1 MRAGR
6 WTVAALA
13 ALLVAAAPGAA
24 QLVPQHRGLDRVE
37 PATLGL
43 EEPLRAP
50 EAPPGALPGAA
61 PLDVPITPPPADLSG
76 ELAPLVPAPPPFQA
90 AGRGQPGEV
99 FALIVGI
106 DDYPGRRSDLRAAVA
121 DANTVDQALSAFG
134 VPPANRVVLRNGQ
147 ARRGALVA
155 AIQAL
160 VATAG
165 PGTTVV
171 FSYAG
176 HVRKVGRGT
185 EAIVA
190 ADGGLLRDDE
200 LAALLAP
207 SPVGHM
213 WLLLASCY
221 AGGFTEVLAP
231 GRVLTAAA
239 DARSLAYESPS
250 LQGSYLVHHMVRE
263 GWLEGRA
270 GTSVQEA
277 FAYASARINEE
288 YPNRRPVQ
296 IDQSGGPLRL
306 GASPAAS
313 GPREPSSTS
322 PSSPP
327 PAQEPAPPSSPPPTY
342 PPPSEEPERCLAV
355 LCRRG

>member
-6 WTVAALA
+6 WTIAALA
-13 ALLVAAAPGAA
+13 ALVVAAAPGAA
-24 QLVPQHRGLDRVE
+24 QLVPQHRGLDRAE

-43 EEPLRAP
+43 AAPVAGPLSAIGEAG
-50 EAPPGALPGAA
+50 EAPLP
-61 PLDVPITPPPADLSG
+61 DVPITPPPADLGG
-76 ELAPLVPAPPPFQA
+76 ELAPVVPAPPPFQA

-99 FALIVGI
+99 FALVVGI

-121 DANTVDQALSAFG
+121 DADTVDQALTAFG
-134 VPPANRVVLRNGQ
+134 VPAANRVVLRNGQ
-147 ARRGALVA
+147 ARREALVG

-176 HVRKVGRGT
+176 HVRKLDGDT

-207 SPVGHM
+207 SAAGHM

-221 AGGFTEVLAP
+221 AGGFTEALAP

-250 LQGSYLVHHMVRE
+250 LRGSYLVHHMVRE
-263 GWLEGRA
+263 GWLEGRS
-270 GTSVQEA
+270 GPSVQEA

-296 IDQSGGPLRL
+296 IDQSGGSLRL
-306 GASPAAS
+306 GQRSAVAPPPQPDA
-313 GPREPSSTS
+313 PSSS

-327 PAQEPAPPSSPPPTY
+327 QEPPSSPPPTY
-342 PPPSEEPERCLAV
+342 PPPSEEPERCIV
-355 LCRRG
+355 LLCS

>member
-24 QLVPQHRGLDRVE
+24 QLVPQHRALERAE
-37 PATLGL
+37 PAPLGF
-43 EEPLRAP
+43 AP
-50 EAPPGALPGAA
+50 APPTTISEGAPA
-61 PLDVPITPPPADLSG
+61 PVDVPITPPPADLSG
-76 ELAPLVPAPPPFQA
+76 ELAPVVPAPPPFQEA
-90 AGRGQPGEV
+90 AQGQPGEV
-99 FALIVGI
+99 FALVVGI

-121 DANTVDQALSAFG
+121 DADTVDQALAAFG
-134 VPPANRVVLRNGQ
+134 VPAANRVVLRNGQ
-147 ARRGALVA
+147 ARRSALVG
-155 AIQAL
+155 AIEAL

-176 HVRKVGRGT
+176 HVRKLDGDT
-185 EAIVA
+185 EAIVT
-190 ADGGLLRDDE
+190 ADGGVLRDDE

-207 SPVGHM
+207 SPAGHM

-221 AGGFTEVLAP
+221 AGGFTEALAP

-250 LQGSYLVHHMVRE
+250 LRGSYLVHHMVRE

-270 GTSVQEA
+270 GPSVQEA

-296 IDQSGGPLRL
+296 IDQSGEPLRL
-306 GASPAAS
+306 GSAPAAP
-313 GPREPSSTS
+313 PRQPTAPPPS
-322 PSSPP
+322 P
-327 PAQEPAPPSSPPPTY
+327 PAQDPPPPPSPPPTY
-342 PPPSEEPERCLAV
+342 PPPPEEPERCLVV
-355 LCRRG
+355 LCRRS